1 MNSSGVEI
9 LNELYGKL
17 DESIFGPEYFM
28 SYYIEGMYH
37 RFSSLCDKFLKTIDN
52 ALLKANASAHRC
64 IITDNFNRGYI
75 RNLDATERDD
85 VSIRLVRER
94 KYHSIG
100 QGLRFVSLCREK
112 SPFCNCIQL
121 QETAHNLSVA
131 YGTEITISPTDVMEF
146 LPGDTVIEVEAV
158 GNYGICCTYYFIY
171 TETYDSYRNC
181 ERKTK
186 SIKFDSE
193 LIAKQLE
200 AIRFFEQV
208 HQEKKNFHKLPP
220 LLPNGDDW

>member
-28 SYYIEGMYH
+28 SYYVEGMYH
-37 RFSSLCDKFLKTIDN
+37 RFSSLYNKFLKNIDD
-52 ALLKANASAHRC
+52 AVLKVRASAHRF

-75 RNLDATERDD
+75 RNLDTTEGDD
-85 VSIRLVRER
+85 VSIRLGRREL
-94 KYHSIG
+94 HPIG
-100 QGLRFVSLCREK
+100 AEFRFVCRYQEESL
-112 SPFCNCIQL
+112 FYNCIQL
-121 QETAHNLSVA
+121 QETANNLSKA

-158 GNYGICCTYYFIY
+158 ENFGIRCTSCFIY
-171 TETYDSYRNC
+171 TETYDSYWNC
-181 ERKTK
+181 KRETN
-186 SIKFDSE
+186 KFDDE

-200 AIRFFEQV
+200 TIRFFERV
-208 HQEKKNFHKLPP
+208 HQEKKNFHKLPL
-220 LLPNGDDW
+220 LLPNDDGF